1 MLKQYRKGDAAL
13 HKPRKQN
20 SARTLMVRARL
31 NSCLFHGDAGATM
44 ACCCMC
50 TMPAVSRHAVGL
62 VHAIAIV
69 LDLPVWPG
77 I

>member
-1 MLKQYRKGDAAL
+1 MLKQYRKGDAAP

-20 SARTLMVRARL
+20 PARTLMVIARL
-31 NSCLFHGDAGATM
+31 NSCLSHGVAGVGM

-62 VHAIAIV
+62 VHAIASV
-69 LDLPVWPG
+69 LELHVWPR